1 VIWLTALALAQDAEA
16 PDPDTQAPPASEVE
30 VDSNVEYDLAGNF
43 VVFGEA
49 RWLFSALPQAPLDAD
64 GTTSGQTR
72 ILDQRVRAGVA
83 ANLSN
88 TLLVVEADVLT
99 GQLLGPAWTLGEED
113 RRHRGDPG
121 VARLH
126 SFAPRRATLAR
137 QLDDRVF
144 VQGGILTPHFGLGM
158 ASNDGSVEP
167 LFGRVDGG
175 DTVLRAE
182 LALQPRDRWNLR
194 VAVDRIYADDA
205 ATWVPDDQAAWRLV
219 LLSESWSDAREWT
232 ARVAMREQR
241 ETDLQRRTTV
251 GEGGLYGRVQR
262 PVGAWTLGAAGE
274 LQGVAGR
281 SGRTPTPSTDQHTVL
296 AGGALLQVS
305 AERGPVVVRVRGGVA
320 SGDAD
325 PTDRVDTL
333 YRMDPN
339 ANAGMLLF
347 DEVHGAI
354 DARAHQLAG
363 TAWGQPP
370 LGAETWVG
378 EGALAG
384 QGFAQPSVDLTLG
397 AWGLRAGA
405 TVGWSVAPVAHPV
418 YSALAGGSPRTHTD
432 TAGGG
437 HYLGTELAGGVTWTS
452 KRERVVPSVSAQGAL
467 LLPGEQLPVGRVGL
481 GQVTARVRW

>member
-1 VIWLTALALAQDAEA
+1 MIWLTALALAQETAPPDA
-16 PDPDTQAPPASEVE
+16 PDPPETGEAPPEVQ
-30 VDSNVEYDLAGNF
+30 VDSNVQYDLAGNF

-49 RWLFSALPQAPLDAD
+49 RWIVSALPQAALDAQ
-64 GTTSGQTR
+64 GTTTGQTR

-83 ANLSN
+83 ANLSG
-88 TLLVVEADVLT
+88 TLLALEADVLT

-126 SFAPRRATLAR
+126 SFAPRRATLGR
-137 QLDDRVF
+137 QIDDRVF
-144 VQGGILTPHFGLGM
+144 VQGGILTPHFGLGLT
-158 ASNDGSVEP
+158 SNDGSVDP
-167 LFGRVDGG
+167 LFGRADGG

-182 LALQPRDRWNLR
+182 LVLQPRDTLDLR
-194 VAVDRIYADDA
+194 VAVDRVYADELGA
-205 ATWVPDDQAAWRLV
+205 WVPDDQAAWRLV
-219 LLSESWSDAREWT
+219 LVAESEQWAAR
-232 ARVAMREQR
+232 AALREQR
-241 ETDLQRRTTV
+241 EADLQRRTTV
-251 GEGGLYGRVQR
+251 GEGGVTARVQR
-262 PVGAWTLGAAGE
+262 PAGGWVVGLAGE
-274 LQGVAGR
+274 AQGVVGR
-281 SGRTPTPSTDQHTVL
+281 SGRAPTLTHDQHTVL
-296 AGGALLQVS
+296 AGGALLQAS

-325 PTDRVDTL
+325 PTDGVDTL

-347 DEVHGAI
+347 DEVHAAV
-354 DARAHQLAG
+354 DARAYQLAG
-363 TAWGQPP
+363 TAWGQAP
-370 LGAETWVG
+370 LGAEAWVG

-384 QGFAQPSVDLTLG
+384 QGFVQPSLDLGRG
-397 AWGLRAGA
+397 AWGLRLGA

-452 KRERVVPSVSAQGAL
+452 KRERLVPSVSAQGAL